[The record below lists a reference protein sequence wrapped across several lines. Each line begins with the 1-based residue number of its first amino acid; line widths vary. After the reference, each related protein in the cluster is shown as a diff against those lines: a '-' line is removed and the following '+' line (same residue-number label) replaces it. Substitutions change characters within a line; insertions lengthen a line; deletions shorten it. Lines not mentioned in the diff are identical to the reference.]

1 MFLFFI
7 LCLVLFSVL
16 LMSVSKYFTQKSQK
30 HEDESGDLVDTFI
43 CHENNLVSQLINLNY
58 GENVK
63 FIYNPLNYASDL
75 HKAFLK
81 KFLNS
86 KKKVLFLGINPGP
99 WGMCQTGV
107 SIQFIIYK
115 SFFCIVRI

>member
-1 MFLFFI
+1 MFLLFNLYPI
-7 LCLVLFSVL
+7 LFSVL
-16 LMSVSKYFTQKSQK
+16 LMSVSKYFAQKSK
-30 HEDESGDLVDTFI
+30 EYKDETEDLADIFI
-43 CHENNLVSQLINLNY
+43 QHENNLVSQLINLNY

-63 FIYNPLNYASDL
+63 YIYNPLDYASGL
-75 HKAFLK
+75 HKAFMK

-107 SIQFIIYK
+107 STQFIIHK
-115 SFFCIVRI
+115 